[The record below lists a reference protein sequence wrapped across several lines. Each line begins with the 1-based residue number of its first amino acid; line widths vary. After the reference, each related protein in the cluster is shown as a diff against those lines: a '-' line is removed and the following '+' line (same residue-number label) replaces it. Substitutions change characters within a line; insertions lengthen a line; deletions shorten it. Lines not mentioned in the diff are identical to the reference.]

1 MRMEIKIGGKVLLI
15 IIILIVIGIVGVS
28 VSGYFVNNG
37 NNSGKYDNFAKCLAQ
52 KDATMYGAEWCSH
65 CKQQK
70 DMFGASFKY
79 VNYVE
84 CPDNQ
89 AFCDEKGITG
99 YPTWIINGL
108 PYQGTQ
114 SFEKLSELTGCPV
127 S

>member
-1 MRMEIKIGGKVLLI
+1 MKIKIGGKALMIV
-15 IIILIVIGIVGVS
+15 IILIVIGIIGVS
-28 VSGYFVNNG
+28 ASGYFVNNG
-37 NNSGKYDNFAKCLAQ
+37 NDSGKYDNFAKCLAQ
-52 KDATMYGAEWCSH
+52 KGATMYGAAWCEH

-70 DMFGASFKY
+70 DMFGSSFKY

-89 AFCDEKGITG
+89 ALCDQKGITG

-114 SFEKLSELTGCPV
+114 PFDRLSELTGCPL